1 VVDKTK
7 ITLQLLLEDD
17 TSAGISLG
25 SWLLSIEQAP
35 FLITNVTAM
44 YFIVPA
50 CYQLV
55 VASL

>member
-17 TSAGISLG
+17 ASAGISLG

-35 FLITNVTAM
+35 LLITNVTAM
-44 YFIVPA
+44 YFIVPTS
-50 CYQLV
+50 YQLV